1 MRANIPINDFVSEDL
16 LEDWTWLF
24 GNAHTL
30 IAMNNF
36 ADMFVRA
43 ADGSIGIVNV
53 TWGTMDQIAP
63 NTGMFEQMIRDRGNQ
78 DKWFLLDMLMQIE
91 RAGLTLGNG
100 QCFGF
105 KVPLRL
111 GGKMDLSNVEVSSV
125 SVYVSMMGQIHRQLK
140 DVPPG
145 TKITGVQIG

>member
-1 MRANIPINDFVSEDL
+1 MWL
-16 LEDWTWLF
+16 LGTPHDV
-24 GNAHTL
+24 

-53 TWGTMDQIAP
+53 SWGTIDQIAS
-63 NTGMFEQMIRDRGNQ
+63 NTSMFEQMISDRGNK
-78 DKWFLLDMLMQIE
+78 DKLFLLDMLMQIE
-91 RAGLTLGNG
+91 HAGLTLGNG

-105 KVPLRL
+105 KVPLML
-111 GGKMDLSNVEVSSV
+111 GGKMDLSNIEVSSV